1 MSNEEKTMVQTHVA
15 PSYTNHPRTG
25 DVYPAYNKPVAVI
38 DWLAKTDVSED
49 FVLIIDADMIM
60 RKPIIPKDVGARKGW
75 AVSAFFGYMKGVNNA
90 LAMKHIPQVPPRQD
104 SFAGPSGRRSD
115 QIGGFTLM
123 QTEDLRK
130 VAPLWLK
137 YTEDVRFD
145 PDAWELSGDAYSK
158 KPGDKP
164 WISEMYGYSFACAT
178 ADVWHTC
185 PKGMMLYPGYEV
197 TEEPHVLHYGL
208 LWSVADSD
216 YQFDKH
222 WHYGFDPLKCPPWNL
237 R

>member
-1 MSNEEKTMVQTHVA
+1 MIYSHKKAGQPGPLTRIVSCSPGEWEKMSSEEKTLVQTHVA

-38 DWLAKTDVSED
+38 DWLAKTDVLED

-145 PDAWELSGDAYSK
+145 PD
-158 KPGDKP
+158 
-164 WISEMYGYSFACAT
+164 
-178 ADVWHTC
+178 VR
-185 PKGMMLYPGYEV
+185 
-197 TEEPHVLHYGL
+197 GL
-208 LWSVADSD
+208 CRVICILI
-216 YQFDKH
+216 
-222 WHYGFDPLKCPPWNL
+222 
-237 R
+237 

>member
-1 MSNEEKTMVQTHVA
+1 MSNEEKAMVQTHVA

-145 PDAWELSGDAYSK
+145 PDVRGCVEQFVFKSDSLTFPTKSDSTMVFAGLGTVRRCLLK
-158 KPGDKP
+158 K
-164 WISEMYGYSFACAT
+164 T
-178 ADVWHTC
+178 
-185 PKGMMLYPGYEV
+185 
-197 TEEPHVLHYGL
+197 
-208 LWSVADSD
+208 
-216 YQFDKH
+216 
-222 WHYGFDPLKCPPWNL
+222 